1 MRTLV
6 SVIAFSALLAALAA
20 SVGGRTFTAQ
30 ELAKELR
37 ELRVSEWEI
46 PTLVCVAYNA
56 SELQTNRTSTLR
68 MTNIRQTM
76 VYVGLFGFPVEWL
89 VKCDLKKEQVL
100 DDNIENDVNC
110 LLSYLQTS
118 DRRSALHQL
127 TPGEVDLDK
136 CLDWWDQLPPSI
148 DPDPTTWRPPTVQL
162 SESPGTNYW
171 QTVSL
176 YILDAVL
183 VVIAYFIYMLIQVQK
198 RNCSVDTISN
208 FPLV

>member
-1 MRTLV
+1 MTTQ
-6 SVIAFSALLAALAA
+6 VIAFCAFLAVLT
-20 SVGGRTFTAQ
+20 SVEGRLFTAQ

-46 PTLVCVAYNA
+46 PTLVCVANNA
-56 SELQTNRTSTLR
+56 SELQTNRTTTLR

-100 DDNIENDVNC
+100 DDTIDNDVNC
-110 LLSYLQTS
+110 LLMYLQTA

-136 CLDWWDQLPPSI
+136 CLDWWDQLPPTF
-148 DPDPTTWRPPTVQL
+148 DPDPTTPPPPSIQL
-162 SESPGTNYW
+162 SESPGSSYS

-176 YILDAVL
+176 YIMDVVL
-183 VVIAYFIYMLIQVQK
+183 VVIAYFLHRLIQVQK
-198 RNCSVDTISN
+198 RHSSDTISN